1 MTSNN
6 RKDPSRSFGQQRLPL
21 FDSDPQP
28 HAVGSRPGDLSPH
41 SLLAPLDPLAHLSEQ
56 DRQAPLSDPPP
67 ADTSKELKGYEHV
80 MVEQAESNQGFVHH
94 FAPDETDEFYALEPE
109 IQLQEMRKQHN
120 LPPVLH
126 PDDYRA
132 HPEWETVDLAIK
144 RHLNIVDTFQPSE
157 HTIQKETNTSVDDP
171 TAQQDRYIDAYV
183 SSGGM
188 TKTALRK
195 AGATHEQLKQWRQDS
210 EFVERF
216 NEAMEHWHEELRKAA
231 FIRAQQKSDVLLI
244 FMLKALKPDVYDDD
258 IRKANWM
265 AKQGLLGDQNLP
277 VRATLVRDNTFNI
290 LLNGNATAPDGAAL
304 PSSRST
310 LLSDLPEN
318 SRLPKEQLRKDDVF
332 HPDKELS
339 TGEWLEVDEALNP
352 QAIPSGSSSPA
363 AADASDDDDD
373 DE

>member
-28 HAVGSRPGDLSPH
+28 HAVGTHPGDLSPH
-41 SLLAPLDPLAHLSEQ
+41 SLIHPIDPLSHLSTEE
-56 DRQAPLSDPPP
+56 RSKPLSSNPSS
-67 ADTSKELKGYEHV
+67 DTSKELKGYEHV
-80 MVEQAESNQGFVHH
+80 TVEQAEINQEFVHH
-94 FAPDETDEFYALEPE
+94 FTPDENDDFYALEPE
-109 IQLQEMRKQHN
+109 IQLQELRRQN
-120 LPPVLH
+120 NIPPVIH

-144 RHLNIVDTFQPSE
+144 RHLNLVDTFEPKA
-157 HTIQKETNTSVDDP
+157 HTTDKETRTSPDDP
-171 TAQQDRYIDAYV
+171 TVQQDRYIEAYV

-195 AGATHEQLKQWRQDS
+195 AGATHEQLKQWRQDP

-290 LLNGNATAPDGAAL
+290 LLNGNAATPDGAPL
-304 PSSRST
+304 SGSRST
-310 LLSDLPEN
+310 RLSDIPED

-332 HPDKELS
+332 RPDKELS
-339 TGEWLEVDEALNP
+339 SGDWLEVDETLNP
-352 QAIPSGSSSPA
+352 QVLSPPSSSTAPA
-363 AADASDDDDD
+363 DG
-373 DE
+373 DEE